1 MQLSTILFAVYAY
14 ALFPFA
20 YALSPRATL
29 QNCHNVDR
37 LDRTVQRMHPILF
50 KLSDMH
56 KSHYKPASNVTVT
69 TGGSGHGRRH
79 AHGDK
84 EARDFS
90 DFIQRIDSLHEL
102 LTHSQDKIASKR
114 LTCQTPATGAKLL
127 RARDLRVRGDDD
139 DDEEEEED
147 DDDDNERCG
156 LDDVIEEL
164 LEAVE
169 CLLSFLFGLLGGVLE
184 LVFHLLEGVGKVI
197 GEMLDLD

>member
-14 ALFPFA
+14 ALFPLA
-20 YALSPRATL
+20 YALNPRATL

-69 TGGSGHGRRH
+69 TGGVGHGRRH

-90 DFIQRIDSLHEL
+90 DFMQKIDALHEL

-127 RARDLRVRGDDD
+127 TARDLRIRDDDD
-139 DDEEEEED
+139 DDEEDED
-147 DDDDNERCG
+147 DNDHAHCG

-184 LVFHLLEGVGKVI
+184 LVFHLLEGVAKVI
-197 GEMLDLD
+197 GEILDLD

>member
-1 MQLSTILFAVYAY
+1 MQLTTILFAVYAY
-14 ALFPFA
+14 ALFPLA
-20 YALSPRATL
+20 YALNPRATL

-56 KSHYKPASNVTVT
+56 KGKYKPPTNETIT
-69 TGGSGHGRRH
+69 TGGSGHSRRH
-79 AHGDK
+79 GHGDK
-84 EARDFS
+84 EARDFNE
-90 DFIQRIDSLHEL
+90 FMQKIESLHEL

-127 RARDLRVRGDDD
+127 TARDLRVRGDDD
-139 DDEEEEED
+139 DEEEEEEEEHD
-147 DDDDNERCG
+147 HSHCG

-184 LVFHLLEGVGKVI
+184 LIFHLLEGVAKII